1 MKAKFTSTKVKYY
14 SRLID
19 KYINVIYELISEKN
33 DLENWEEQILIES
46 RKENF
51 SLGKDQHFLKVKLE
65 EEYKEGNI
73 ISCIYTGVEND
84 TLLARIA

>member
-19 KYINVIYELISEKN
+19 KYINVIYELINEKN

-46 RKENF
+46 MEDWKQ
-51 SLGKDQHFLKVKLE
+51 GLE
-65 EEYKEGNI
+65 EIELKIITNKPSVNKEEEI
-73 ISCIYTGVEND
+73 IKLY
-84 TLLARIA
+84 

>member
-19 KYINVIYELISEKN
+19 KYINVIYELINEKN

-46 RKENF
+46 MEDWKQ
-51 SLGKDQHFLKVKLE
+51 GLE
-65 EEYKEGNI
+65 EIELKI
-73 ISCIYTGVEND
+73 ISNKPSVNKEEEIIKLY
-84 TLLARIA
+84 

>member
-19 KYINVIYELISEKN
+19 KYINVIYELINEKN

-46 RKENF
+46 MEDWKQ
-51 SLGKDQHFLKVKLE
+51 GLE
-65 EEYKEGNI
+65 EIELKI
-73 ISCIYTGVEND
+73 ISNKPSVNKEKEIIK
-84 TLLARIA
+84 L

>member
-19 KYINVIYELISEKN
+19 KYINVIYELINEKN

-46 RKENF
+46 IEDWKQ
-51 SLGKDQHFLKVKLE
+51 GLE
-65 EEYKEGNI
+65 EIELKI
-73 ISCIYTGVEND
+73 ISNKPSVNKEEEIIKLY
-84 TLLARIA
+84 

>member
-33 DLENWEEQILIES
+33 NLENWEEQILIES
-46 RKENF
+46 MEDWKQ
-51 SLGKDQHFLKVKLE
+51 GLE
-65 EEYKEGNI
+65 EIELKI
-73 ISCIYTGVEND
+73 ISNKPSVNKEEEIIKLY
-84 TLLARIA
+84 

>member
-19 KYINVIYELISEKN
+19 KYINVIYELMNEKN

-46 RKENF
+46 MEDWKQGFEEIE
-51 SLGKDQHFLKVKLE
+51 LKIISNKPSVNKE
-65 EEYKEGNI
+65 EEI
-73 ISCIYTGVEND
+73 IKLY
-84 TLLARIA
+84 